1 MGEGGSG
8 AFGGGEVGG
17 VNVPRMAAILG
28 GLDDPGENLDHQE
41 RGRTVEEAARRRS
54 TRLRSASM

>member
-17 VNVPRMAAILG
+17 VNEPRMPTSLG
-28 GLDDPGENLDHQE
+28 ELDDPGEDLEHQE
-41 RGRTVEEAARRRS
+41 CSRAVERRRRRS
-54 TRLRSASM
+54 TPSVFV